1 MRKIRNKNTPRV
13 FQKTFHVHVMVI
25 SLTFHLL
32 SSYFQEQFKIVRSFS
47 FYKRTTCFEY
57 LPCKIEKRH
66 QGLLSFQSKVLQYK
80 YKKKCVKILFRSYSS
95 FLLERSNEEQY
106 VTSQQTFFKEDMYP
120 WICAPLTMH
129 NISCFCF
136 VRFVQITFEMKISLT
151 KNISELLTK
160 SK

>member
-1 MRKIRNKNTPRV
+1 MLWISLSWLTANDNHLLHQCSLKHSCDAQNKKQKYTTKLS
-13 FQKTFHVHVMVI
+13 KTFHVHVMVI

-80 YKKKCVKILFRSYSS
+80 YKKKYVKICFNLISV
-95 FLLERSNEEQY
+95 LL
-106 VTSQQTFFKEDMYP
+106 VFFARKE
-120 WICAPLTMH
+120 
-129 NISCFCF
+129 
-136 VRFVQITFEMKISLT
+136 
-151 KNISELLTK
+151 
-160 SK
+160 